1 MRAKPDR
8 ITLQGFQYFPE
19 GAGALEILRRFVL
32 ITGAAAGIG
41 RATSRVLAR
50 RGYALALLD
59 RDGDGLESV
68 HDEIVRRGTTALS
81 WKVDL
86 AASSA
91 DEQIAEIASALSGR
105 PERLAAVVNC
115 AGVGGWNP
123 VEKVTPDDWDRI
135 IDVNLRGAFL
145 VARHMVPLLRTQT
158 GGAFVVIASDSARWP
173 FPDRT
178 AYCASK
184 HGLVGFADALR
195 EELRP
200 SGTRV
205 SVLTMSRVD
214 TGFNGGQAGSR
225 PEALRPEVVA
235 GVVDFVLAQ
244 PPLVEIREISLTSVA
259 SPFGPF
265 TAVAQMGKSCG

>member
-1 MRAKPDR
+1 M
-8 ITLQGFQYFPE
+8 
-19 GAGALEILRRFVL
+19 

-41 RATSRVLAR
+41 RETSRVLAR

-59 RDGDGLESV
+59 RDGDALRSV
-68 HDEIVRRGTTALS
+68 CDEIASEGTTALS

-86 AASSA
+86 AAPTA
-91 DEQIAEIASALSGR
+91 DEELAEIASVLESR
-105 PERLAAVVNC
+105 PEGVTGVVNC

-123 VEKVTPDDWDRI
+123 VEKVTPDDWDHI
-135 IDVNLRGAFL
+135 VGVNLRGAFL
-145 VARHMVPLLRTQT
+145 VARHTVPLIRRRP
-158 GGAFVVIASDSARWP
+158 GGAVVVVASDSARWP

-200 SGTRV
+200 YGTRV

-214 TGFNGGQAGSR
+214 TGFNGGRAGSR
-225 PEALRPEVVA
+225 PEALRPESVAEVV
-235 GVVDFVLAQ
+235 GFVLAQ

-265 TAVAQMGKSCG
+265 TAVAQMGKSYG